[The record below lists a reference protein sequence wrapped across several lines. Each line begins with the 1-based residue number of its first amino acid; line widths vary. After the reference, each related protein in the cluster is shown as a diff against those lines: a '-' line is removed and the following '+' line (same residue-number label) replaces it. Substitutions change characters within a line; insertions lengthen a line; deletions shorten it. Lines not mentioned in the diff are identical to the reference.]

1 MYDNIEQAISNFNLI
16 EYVQLHGYKNISPLT
31 ANYVKF
37 KGEFGDTI
45 VVKKRGEFYFKG
57 VKHTCQWYAN
67 VNGMNQDQGTIF
79 NFIANRMNGGIM
91 VSRNLTSE
99 ERNEIYNQ
107 IRKEIGEV
115 ISNEYSTIHLDAKE
129 HYGITQEQLTQ
140 KIAILENYG
149 QRTIDYLKQNRGISA
164 HILQRPELAGIVKEM
179 PFELPNQHIIKNLT
193 FIKRDTEDNI
203 KGLVTHYYSTKEAR
217 NAKRVFESNSKG
229 ILRTN
234 IFPNCQGLFVGESI
248 MDCLSHLQLFEKN
261 VDNSNRY
268 FTYAS
273 FEGAPSQ
280 GELTEMAKIYQKIV
294 AQNQNDKSKV
304 CIYSITDNDFQG
316 YLYDCQL
323 AIKIHNLENP
333 DNKIV
338 ELQANDMRKYVF
350 ENTILNE
357 KGTEFADKI
366 KEKILEENPNAND
379 FANKVSFIQEEKNAI
394 LYMPIPFEKEN
405 KKNNYKYLNAFS
417 SFIYEKAGVQFKQHK
432 PSLKDWNDELKYK
445 NMQEAK
451 KNIKSDIKPIQKNT
465 YNNKVKI

>member
-1 MYDNIEQAISNFNLI
+1 
-16 EYVQLHGYKNISPLT
+16 
-31 ANYVKF
+31 
-37 KGEFGDTI
+37 
-45 VVKKRGEFYFKG
+45 
-57 VKHTCQWYAN
+57 
-67 VNGMNQDQGTIF
+67 
-79 NFIANRMNGGIM
+79 
-91 VSRNLTSE
+91 
-99 ERNEIYNQ
+99 
-107 IRKEIGEV
+107 
-115 ISNEYSTIHLDAKE
+115 
-129 HYGITQEQLTQ
+129 
-140 KIAILENYG
+140 
-149 QRTIDYLKQNRGISA
+149 
-164 HILQRPELAGIVKEM
+164 
-179 PFELPNQHIIKNLT
+179 
-193 FIKRDTEDNI
+193 
-203 KGLVTHYYSTKEAR
+203 
-217 NAKRVFESNSKG
+217 
-229 ILRTN
+229 
-234 IFPNCQGLFVGESI
+234 

-394 LYMPIPFEKEN
+394 LYMPIPFEKED
-405 KKNNYKYLNAFS
+405 KKNNYKYLNVFS